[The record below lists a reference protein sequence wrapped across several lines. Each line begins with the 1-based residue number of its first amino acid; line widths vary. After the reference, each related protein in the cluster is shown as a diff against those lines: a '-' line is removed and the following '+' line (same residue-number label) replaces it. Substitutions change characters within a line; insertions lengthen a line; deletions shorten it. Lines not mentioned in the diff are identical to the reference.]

1 MKWIVLIIL
10 LIIGPYTFLRW
21 HYRKPQNAFEPYHDI
36 KDRAN
41 TIRLLSAGFQRITL
55 TADRPAEPL
64 RNVPAIATNSIA
76 GGLPSSLASTLVDKP
91 LLATKI
97 LSITTPGESNTLL
110 AYTIEF
116 TCAVSDNRQE
126 LSNVHLYL
134 RDGEIFLV
142 PQFDRLNGELLS
154 RNRENLV
161 RVTIPAGTLKP
172 GAYDVALIGEQSSRS
187 WSLVVK

>member
-21 HYRKPQNAFEPYHDI
+21 HYRKPQDAFEPYHDI

-41 TIRLLSAGFQRITL
+41 TMRLLSAGFQRITL

-64 RNVPAIATNSIA
+64 RNIPAITTNSIP
-76 GGLPSSLASTLVDKP
+76 GGLPSSLASTLVEKP
-91 LLATKI
+91 LLASKI
-97 LSITTPGESNTLL
+97 LTVTTPGESNTLL
-110 AYTIEF
+110 AYILEF

-126 LSNVHLYL
+126 LNHVHLYL
-134 RDGEIFLV
+134 RDGEIFLI
-142 PQFDRLNGELLS
+142 PLFDRLNGELLS

-161 RVTIPAGTLKP
+161 RITVPAGTLKP
-172 GAYDVALIGEQSSRS
+172 GDYEVALIGEESSRS

>member
-41 TIRLLSAGFQRITL
+41 TMRLLSAGFQRLTL
-55 TADRPAEPL
+55 AADRPAEPL
-64 RNVPAIATNSIA
+64 RNIPAIATDSIA
-76 GGLPSSLASTLVDKP
+76 GGLPSSLANTLVEKP
-91 LLATKI
+91 LLATSI
-97 LSITTPGESNTLL
+97 LSATTPGESNTLL

-116 TCAVSDNRQE
+116 TCAVSDHRQE

-142 PQFDRLNGELLS
+142 HPDQSKQAGSTRTS
-154 RNRENLV
+154 CRRARESL
-161 RVTIPAGTLKP
+161 RVIRHNEKPPAAAEGFRTH
-172 GAYDVALIGEQSSRS
+172 AL
-187 WSLVVK
+187 